1 VRECLGYW
9 YRFTNQSTI
18 RMGVWVWVWVWVW
31 VCEQTHLHSVPVA
44 RQKDTF
50 EQKNRINYTVRAFA
64 PER

>member
-1 VRECLGYW
+1 
-9 YRFTNQSTI
+9 
-18 RMGVWVWVWVWVW
+18 MGVWVWVWVWVW